1 MFSFFPCCSVH
12 SFRLKKND
20 SAYLSHGS
28 DNVLHSLSCL
38 RISCLHT
45 WRRLSWVREGSKA
58 NLDIKQLM
66 SWEIALLNFSLFCFP
81 FWSIIDDGSPYPRAP
96 KISLCSSLLLILVA
110 FNTSTSF
117 DHFFLAWVTF
127 LNQLNCQS
135 LWIWILI
142 SAYEEIDYS
151 SQFAL
156 NSSRPTLF
164 LLERDDF
171 EILDDQLILIVA
183 V

>member
-117 DHFFLAWVTF
+117 DHFFLLEWRFWINSTAKVCESGFWF
-127 LNQLNCQS
+127 LHMKKLIILPNL
-135 LWIWILI
+135 LWILLVPLFFFSREMILK
-142 SAYEEIDYS
+142 
-151 SQFAL
+151 FL
-156 NSSRPTLF
+156 MTNSS
-164 LLERDDF
+164 
-171 EILDDQLILIVA
+171 
-183 V
+183 